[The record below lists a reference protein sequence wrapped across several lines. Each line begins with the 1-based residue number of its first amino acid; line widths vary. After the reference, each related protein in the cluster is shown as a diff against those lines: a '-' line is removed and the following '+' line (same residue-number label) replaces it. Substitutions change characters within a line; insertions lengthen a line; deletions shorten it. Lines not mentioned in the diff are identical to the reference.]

1 MALRTRL
8 LFCLLVGL
16 ALPAS
21 SASSAYAQQA
31 APPHEGQH
39 RSHGAPSLPALC
51 ACPTEREASGTSWQ
65 PDATAAHS
73 RLRNIGD
80 WQVLTHAQLAAVG
93 AREDG
98 PRGDDAFFSTNYLM
112 IAGRRRAGRGV
123 LGIQSMWS
131 LEPAMGRRGYPLL
144 LQTGETSD
152 GVTPLIDRQH
162 PHDFPME
169 LAVTY
174 SRSLRHDRGIYLYAA
189 AVGAPALGPPAF
201 MHRASASGLP
211 TSPITHH
218 WFDSTHVSFGVLTFG
233 FIVSPRAK
241 FEVSG
246 FRGREPDQHRWGFER
261 PGLDSA
267 AVRLSINPTPHVAAQ
282 VSVGQ
287 ISDAEQIH
295 PGADVTRLTA
305 SAMYSRQWTRI
316 AIDALAAWG
325 HNKRSPS
332 SFPVPGGIY
341 YMPGAVADAA
351 LLEATVRV
359 FSRHAIIGR
368 FEYASKDELFP
379 LDDPRH
385 PTLYGV
391 TRVTSGYAIDV
402 LRLPELSVGV
412 GAAVSWN
419 RVDGVIADAYGG
431 SPRALLGFVV
441 LKTH

>member
-1 MALRTRL
+1 MVHPRTRSL
-8 LFCLLVGL
+8 GDWLLV
-16 ALPAS
+16 
-21 SASSAYAQQA
+21 
-31 APPHEGQH
+31 
-39 RSHGAPSLPALC
+39 
-51 ACPTEREASGTSWQ
+51 
-65 PDATAAHS
+65 
-73 RLRNIGD
+73 
-80 WQVLTHAQLAAVG
+80 THAQLAAVG

-98 PRGDDAFFSTNYLM
+98 PRGDNGFFSTNHVM
-112 IAGRRRAGRGV
+112 IAGQRRAGGGV
-123 LGIQSMWS
+123 LGIRSMWS
-131 LEPAMGRRGYPLL
+131 LEPAMGKRGYPLL

-162 PHDFPME
+162 PHDLPME

-174 SRSLRHDRGIYLYAA
+174 SRSLRDNRGFYVYAA

-201 MHRASASGLP
+201 MHRESASALP
-211 TSPITHH
+211 VSPITHH

-233 FIVSPRAK
+233 FIPSPRAK
-241 FEVSG
+241 LEVSG

-261 PGLDSA
+261 PGLDSVA
-267 AVRLSINPTPHVAAQ
+267 FRLSINPTPHVAAQ
-282 VSVGQ
+282 VSVGH
-287 ISDAEQIH
+287 ITGPEQIH
-295 PGADVTRLTA
+295 PGADVTRITA

-316 AIDALAAWG
+316 GVDALAAWG

-332 SFPVPGGIY
+332 SFPVTGGIY

-359 FSRHAIIGR
+359 FARHAIIGR
-368 FEYASKDELFP
+368 FEHASKDELFP

-391 TRVTSGYAIDV
+391 TRVTTGYAIDV
-402 LRLPELSVGV
+402 LRLPEMTVGV

-419 RVDGVIADAYGG
+419 RVDRAIAEAYGG
-431 SPRALLGFVV
+431 SPRALLGFII